1 MCFYFPS
8 FLGLP
13 CCVIRL
19 KLNPCIVRTT
29 KSVVL
34 ILVPL
39 CNCNP
44 SLWHH
49 LAAAID
55 CFDSVHVFERFVNA
69 LRSLCE
75 RMWKVSCSA
84 EEKRTQRIEAL
95 RDAMGA
101 GAFSEMVS
109 RQLWTRR
116 TRGSSPSG
124 GQDWAQTLQW
134 WHSDEGMMYWNP
146 LPQPHPQH
154 VSDVLRRGL
163 GRGLPGCFPV
173 PVEKTLEV
181 PKSVVPYLA
190 LRITDWL
197 QERQEERF
205 PGLKSRCFMSGR
217 VNFNREGWWESAEC
231 SHLLQTTYGWQ
242 PRFVAR
248 LSFSMAL
255 HLRWFKLA
263 TRHNLT
269 IGIQTMAPKWMLGGS
284 PQLVGYKLWTELI
297 HTNPTYIHRPTS
309 TYIYLHL
316 LTFTVNWGTVS
327 YNMF

>member
-1 MCFYFPS
+1 M
-8 FLGLP
+8 
-13 CCVIRL
+13 
-19 KLNPCIVRTT
+19 
-29 KSVVL
+29 
-34 ILVPL
+34 
-39 CNCNP
+39 
-44 SLWHH
+44 
-49 LAAAID
+49 
-55 CFDSVHVFERFVNA
+55 HVDHA
-69 LRSLCE
+69 WSG
-75 RMWKVSCSA
+75 
-84 EEKRTQRIEAL
+84 EAL

-217 VNFNREGWWESAEC
+217 VNFNREDGERVPSVHISC
-231 SHLLQTTYGWQ
+231 KQHMGDNLVLL
-242 PRFVAR
+242 
-248 LSFSMAL
+248 
-255 HLRWFKLA
+255 
-263 TRHNLT
+263 
-269 IGIQTMAPKWMLGGS
+269 LG
-284 PQLVGYKLWTELI
+284 
-297 HTNPTYIHRPTS
+297 
-309 TYIYLHL
+309 
-316 LTFTVNWGTVS
+316 
-327 YNMF
+327 

>member
-1 MCFYFPS
+1 MLCYSLEIEPLHSQNHQICGPYFSTVVQLQSIIMTPS
-8 FLGLP
+8 
-13 CCVIRL
+13 CCSHRL
-19 KLNPCIVRTT
+19 FRFCSCCLNALWT
-29 KSVVL
+29 
-34 ILVPL
+34 L
-39 CNCNP
+39 C
-44 SLWHH
+44 
-49 LAAAID
+49 D
-55 CFDSVHVFERFVNA
+55 RFVKG
-69 LRSLCE
+69 CE
-75 RMWKVSCSA
+75 RSMGGLLLASGFMFSWG
-84 EEKRTQRIEAL
+84 KRTQRIEAL
-95 RDAMGA
+95 RDAMGV

-146 LPQPHPQH
+146 PPQPHPQH

-217 VNFNREGWWESAEC
+217 VNFNREDGERVPSVHISCKQHMGDNLVLLLGW
-231 SHLLQTTYGWQ
+231 
-242 PRFVAR
+242 
-248 LSFSMAL
+248 
-255 HLRWFKLA
+255 
-263 TRHNLT
+263 
-269 IGIQTMAPKWMLGGS
+269 
-284 PQLVGYKLWTELI
+284 
-297 HTNPTYIHRPTS
+297 
-309 TYIYLHL
+309 
-316 LTFTVNWGTVS
+316 VS
-327 YNMF
+327 